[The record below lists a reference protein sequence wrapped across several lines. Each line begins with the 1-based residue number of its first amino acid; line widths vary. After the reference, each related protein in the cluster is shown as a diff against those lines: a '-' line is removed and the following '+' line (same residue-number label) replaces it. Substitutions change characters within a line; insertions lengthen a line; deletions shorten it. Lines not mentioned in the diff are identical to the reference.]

1 MQQDGLPVEDC
12 WRKVLYVM
20 EGMMMILA
28 LLEGKQMDLNKE
40 RKERRERERERE
52 RRVSKQ
58 LMALL
63 FI

>member
-52 RRVSKQ
+52 REKSQ
-58 LMALL
+58 
-63 FI
+63 